1 MSANKDRYQRE
12 ISFLSFMLFLI
23 TASLTG
29 CTTGNQDSKPSGKV
43 DSSAIDEYHADLD
56 IAMTLRSIADA
67 ISVGEPLDTTDYN
80 FEGVL
85 TDGIGHPLYT
95 DIQGMPGVWE
105 VDVLSPTSAVIRNTY
120 LGDLLPE
127 DLQSYVTGSLG
138 ISAENIVSRIEPDHE
153 DESETIVYD
162 FGGGYLRFESRSAI
176 APNGLEGPYIT
187 IIASKKNPIK

>member
-1 MSANKDRYQRE
+1 MSVNFNNVLPAKS
-12 ISFLSFMLFLI
+12 IIPVIILFLI
-23 TASLTG
+23 VSATG
-29 CTTGNQDSKPSGKV
+29 CASGNQDYRPSVKA

-56 IAMTLRSIADA
+56 IAMTLRSIVDA
-67 ISVGEPLDTTDYN
+67 ISVGEPLDTIDYN

-85 TDGIGHPLYT
+85 TDGMGHPLYT

-105 VDVLSPTSAVIRNTY
+105 VDVLSPTSAVIRNMY

-127 DLQSYVTGSLG
+127 DLQNYITGSLG
-138 ISAENIVSRIEPDHE
+138 ISGQDIVSRMEAEHE
-153 DESETIVYD
+153 DESETLVYD
-162 FGGGYLRFESRSAI
+162 FGGGYLRFESRSAV